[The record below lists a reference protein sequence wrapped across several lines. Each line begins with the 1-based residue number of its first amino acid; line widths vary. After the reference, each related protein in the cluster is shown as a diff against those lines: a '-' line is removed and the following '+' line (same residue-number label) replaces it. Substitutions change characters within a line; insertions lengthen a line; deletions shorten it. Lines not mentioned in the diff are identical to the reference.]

1 MKRTLLSMAV
11 AALMATTACSS
22 NDSTTAASDTTAPTD
37 ATSAPANDAMGTT
50 NTDSAGANTNTAM
63 AGDTS
68 TAGGSAMADPN
79 GPTAPHST
87 DAEFM
92 KSAAASDQNEIQLS
106 KLALEKGVTGMV
118 KDHANMMIKD
128 HTKSTSDLK
137 PIAQKKNVTLPADM
151 DAEHKAI
158 AATMRKL
165 SGKEFE
171 NQYMEQMRVDHQ
183 KTLNTLVAHQ
193 KMTKDTE
200 VQGFIAKV
208 QPVVQSHLNMFT
220 QHKSA
225 M

>member
-1 MKRTLLSMAV
+1 MKRTFLSMAV
-11 AALMATTACSS
+11 AALMATTACST
-22 NDSTTAASDTTAPTD
+22 NDSTTAASDTAS
-37 ATSAPANDAMGTT
+37 TSAPANDGMGTT

-63 AGDTS
+63 PADSGA
-68 TAGGSAMADPN
+68 AGGSAMADPN
-79 GPTAPHST
+79 GPTAPHSN

-92 KSAAASDQNEIQLS
+92 KSAAHSDQNEIQLS
-106 KLALEKGVTGMV
+106 KLALEKGVTGMA

-128 HTKSTSDLK
+128 HTTSTNNLK
-137 PIAQKKNVTLPADM
+137 PIAQQKNVTLPTDM

-158 AATMRKL
+158 AAAMGKL

-171 NQYMEQMRVDHQ
+171 TKYMQQMTVDHQ

-193 KMTKDTE
+193 KMTQDAD

-208 QPVVQSHLNMFT
+208 QPVVTAHLSMFK
-220 QHKSA
+220 QHANGS